1 MGYRG
6 SASRSL
12 APKRLGRREP
22 MCRIWCR
29 GDISLLGKFYR
40 SGHQQA
46 PASVSTATAP
56 IDRSIMKSNLDDFSH
71 AWRKRINTWKVEVA
85 GHTEKSAAQQ
95 LWSDLFRC
103 FGIIPE
109 RIDLFERDAVRA
121 TTGNTGYIDLFWSGV
136 VLGEAKSLGRDLE
149 KAHQQHP
156 TLQQHRG

>member
-1 MGYRG
+1 MGIVLERVG
-6 SASRSL
+6 ERCCCKLQAESR
-12 APKRLGRREP
+12 
-22 MCRIWCR
+22 
-29 GDISLLGKFYR
+29 
-40 SGHQQA
+40 
-46 PASVSTATAP
+46 
-56 IDRSIMKSNLDDFSH
+56 DDFSH

-121 TTGNTGYIDLFWSGV
+121 TTGNTGYIDLFWSGI

-156 TLQQHRG
+156 TLQQHLRTNCLALTL